1 MTAPSTTLFCGFSSI
16 NVDNLFRA
24 STLKK
29 GQLLF
34 EGKHVHQVS
43 EQIGHDNTSDIT
55 SKCTPQAWT
64 SPLPYNINIRVDENP
79 KILTGSCTCKAGIIG
94 KCKHVAATVALINS
108 DATESCTSKPQ
119 GVCDDLLRTLVT
131 SVEQQEGTRA
141 REEFCTEMLI
151 MTKSYYHYYDSEFR
165 SATIPFISLDFLFPF
180 FGGAW
185 AQAGIDCR
193 IKTKTP

>member
-1 MTAPSTTLFCGFSSI
+1 M
-16 NVDNLFRA
+16 
-24 STLKK
+24 K
-29 GQLLF
+29 
-34 EGKHVHQVS
+34 E
-43 EQIGHDNTSDIT
+43 
-55 SKCTPQAWT
+55 
-64 SPLPYNINIRVDENP
+64 
-79 KILTGSCTCKAGIIG
+79 ILTILPDLRCP
-94 KCKHVAATVALINS
+94 LIRILKIEDDNKDS
-108 DATESCTSKPQ
+108 S
-119 GVCDDLLRTLVT
+119 VCDDLLRTLVT